1 MRTARREQ
9 IKDMKISL
17 TSLLDLTFNIL
28 AFFVITFKPPLATKD
43 YQVNLPPPKA
53 SEAAPADATGDIFD
67 GDLEPEVFK
76 DVTLTLGSTPNGVI
90 NSLRLEGRPI
100 EASPNQR
107 ILARD
112 LAVLVGSFRGTGQNL
127 EAINIVSPPELKYR
141 YLIEVVD
148 VCQQAGFKK
157 INFAETQA
165 APQ

>member
-1 MRTARREQ
+1 MRSARREQ

-28 AFFVITFKPPLATKD
+28 AFFVITFKPPMATKS

-53 SEAAPADATGDIFD
+53 GENAVADGTSDIFD
-67 GDLEPEVFK
+67 IGEPEIFE
-76 DVTLTLGSTPNGVI
+76 DVTLTLSSTPTGVI
-90 NSLRLEGRPI
+90 SGLRLEGKPI
-100 EASPNQR
+100 EVSPGQK

-112 LAVLVGSFRGTGQNL
+112 LAVLVGSFRGTGRNL
-127 EAINIVSPPELKYR
+127 EAINIVSPAELKYR

-148 VCQQAGFKK
+148 VCQQVGFKK
-157 INFAETQA
+157 INFAETPS